1 VTARSHTR
9 LRRNARKK
17 AHQRV
22 AQLREQNADRPAKK
36 RKPTVAE
43 RLARDER

>member
-1 VTARSHTR
+1 MTARSHTR
-9 LRRNARKK
+9 IRRNARKK

-22 AQLREQNADRPAKK
+22 AQLREKNADRPAKK

-43 RLARDER
+43 RLARDDQ